1 MKKPQV
7 EAHYQTTLSAGSHWS
22 FKLRRGLLLQLTDET
37 GGANV
42 GMLLYNADNLL
53 ERYNAPDTLKCQHT
67 FHLTQGHCL
76 YSDMGHVLASVVE
89 DSVGAHETICGNS
102 TRNSVRRTYGERSY
116 QQDRNSWYQNGHDA
130 FLVELAKY
138 GLERRDLPASIN
150 WFSACAIKEE
160 GDIALRE
167 SPSPK
172 GSQVSLRMDM
182 DCIVVLHTCPH
193 PMNLQSVYPESQVRI
208 TLADAPPM
216 SMDDLC
222 ANHCEENRRGFENNR
237 LYHLG
242 SA

>member
-1 MKKPQV
+1 MTRTLSR
-7 EAHYQTTLSAGSHWS
+7 AHYKTTLSAGSHWS
-22 FKLRRGLLLQLTDET
+22 FKLRRGLSLQLTDET

-42 GMLLYNADNLL
+42 GMVLYNADNLL

-76 YSDMGHVLASVVE
+76 YSDMGHVLASVIE

-102 TRNSVRRTYGERSY
+102 TRDGVRESMGERSY
-116 QQDRNSWYQNGHDA
+116 QQDRNSWHQNGYDA

-138 GLERRDLPASIN
+138 GLERRDLPANIN

-160 GDIALRE
+160 GDIALSE
-167 SPSPK
+167 GPSPA
-172 GSQVSLRMDM
+172 GSQVRLRMDM

-193 PMNLQSVYPESQVRI
+193 PMSKRGEYPDSQVRI
-208 TLADAPPM
+208 TLTDAPPVN
-216 SMDDLC
+216 DDDVC

-237 LYHLG
+237 LYYLG